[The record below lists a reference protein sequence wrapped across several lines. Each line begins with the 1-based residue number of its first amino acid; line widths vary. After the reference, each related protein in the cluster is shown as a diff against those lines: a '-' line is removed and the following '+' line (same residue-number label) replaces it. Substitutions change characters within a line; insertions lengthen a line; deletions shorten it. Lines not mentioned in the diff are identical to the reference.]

1 MGGWFL
7 CGPRN
12 QQEKVGPTVSCSREA
27 WFWSK
32 WPWDDESH
40 QRHFL
45 QASLHGKWQWWQ
57 QWWPLGR
64 WLALRV
70 TVLPAS
76 SSGGPLVCPLILA
89 GPHNWSSS
97 FSQPHL
103 VSTPLPHGVP
113 MSSLLLCSFWLGWFV
128 FIVRNKRE
136 LAKET
141 EKLIG
146 ELRKRRFFWKPMKKR
161 FVSGRNWPR
170 VSNFRAKS
178 SKRWSERYLLNLP
191 IQRSVS
197 RRSVS
202 SNRGARSTCQ
212 VEGRKPWVCR
222 SCPEAAWLRGGRC
235 QGATC
240 LPGAQDWGWAFEE

>member
-1 MGGWFL
+1 M
-7 CGPRN
+7 
-12 QQEKVGPTVSCSREA
+12 
-27 WFWSK
+27 
-32 WPWDDESH
+32 
-40 QRHFL
+40 
-45 QASLHGKWQWWQ
+45 
-57 QWWPLGR
+57 
-64 WLALRV
+64 
-70 TVLPAS
+70 
-76 SSGGPLVCPLILA
+76 
-89 GPHNWSSS
+89 
-97 FSQPHL
+97 
-103 VSTPLPHGVP
+103 
-113 MSSLLLCSFWLGWFV
+113 GWFV

-202 SNRGARSTCQ
+202 TGEQGVHARWEEGNPGCAGAALRQLGCVEGGAKVPPVCQ
-212 VEGRKPWVCR
+212 VPRTEGELLRNRETVECSEAQRKAR
-222 SCPEAAWLRGGRC
+222 RRKL
-235 QGATC
+235 
-240 LPGAQDWGWAFEE
+240 